1 MAICDKIRY
10 HSIHNNKF
18 QMARIFMINFI
29 FIDLPT
35 VQSNVNQALNSL
47 SVRILSDN
55 ETLNEARAK
64 PHICTQLK

>member
-1 MAICDKIRY
+1 MTK
-10 HSIHNNKF
+10 
-18 QMARIFMINFI
+18 MLLINFI
-29 FIDLPT
+29 FVDLPT

-64 PHICTQLK
+64 PHMFVYNEIKTF

>member
-1 MAICDKIRY
+1 MTR
-10 HSIHNNKF
+10 F
-18 QMARIFMINFI
+18 FMINFI
-29 FIDLPT
+29 IIDPPT

-64 PHICTQLK
+64 PH

>member
-1 MAICDKIRY
+1 
-10 HSIHNNKF
+10 
-18 QMARIFMINFI
+18 MARIFMINFI

>member
-1 MAICDKIRY
+1 
-10 HSIHNNKF
+10 
-18 QMARIFMINFI
+18 MINFI

-64 PHICTQLK
+64 PHLFVHCEIENFFEIAFRILQFHLQGVLA

>member
-1 MAICDKIRY
+1 M
-10 HSIHNNKF
+10 IH
-18 QMARIFMINFI
+18 FM

-64 PHICTQLK
+64 PHLFVHNEIKTFLKSQSEFAIPPSLH

>member
-1 MAICDKIRY
+1 MTK
-10 HSIHNNKF
+10 
-18 QMARIFMINFI
+18 MFMVNFI
-29 FIDLPT
+29 FVDLPT

-64 PHICTQLK
+64 PQMFVHNEIKTF